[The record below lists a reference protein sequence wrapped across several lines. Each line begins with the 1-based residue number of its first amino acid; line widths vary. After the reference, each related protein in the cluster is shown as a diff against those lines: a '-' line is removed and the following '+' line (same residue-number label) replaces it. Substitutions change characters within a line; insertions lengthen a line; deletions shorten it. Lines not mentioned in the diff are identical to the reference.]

1 MMIHSTKRER
11 FRDIL
16 RTVGLSL
23 AVTLVTLAFLEIVLR
38 VADFRMLREGG
49 TERSLSY
56 RHDAELG
63 WAPIPNSSSVVT
75 EARTIHAQHNSL
87 GLRDV
92 EFGSDTRPAILFLGD
107 SFVWG
112 LDAEAPER
120 FTDLLRARI
129 SSHQIINAGV
139 SGYGTDQEY
148 LLLQRLWPK
157 LKPAVVVLI
166 FCTLN
171 DRLDNGTNI
180 RYEGYIKPY
189 FATAPDGAL
198 LLQGQPVPESRLQYI
213 KENWLVRH
221 WWLARL
227 ATSAYV
233 GLRHPL
239 RFVPDP
245 TERLVGKIRDFVE
258 SNGARFLVG
267 LQSNDP
273 QLAGYLAANRIPF
286 VSFDGAASYPPRS
299 GAHWTPE
306 GHQLVAQRLLGLL
319 SENRI
324 AEADVRAASP
334 IDEQVER

>member
-1 MMIHSTKRER
+1 MTGFLKRER
-11 FRDIL
+11 FRDVL
-16 RTVGLSL
+16 GTVGLSL
-23 AVTLVTLAFLEIVLR
+23 AVTLVTLAALEIVLR
-38 VADFRMLREGG
+38 AADFRMLREGA

-56 RHDAELG
+56 CYDAELG

-87 GLRDV
+87 GLRDI
-92 EFGSDTRPAILFLGD
+92 EFGDDGRPAILFLGD

-112 LDAEAPER
+112 LDAEAHER
-120 FTDLLRARI
+120 FTDLLRTRI

-171 DRLDNGTNI
+171 DRLDNSTNI

-189 FATAPDGAL
+189 FATASDGAL
-198 LLQGQPVPESRLQYI
+198 VLQGQPVPESRLQYI
-213 KENWLVRH
+213 KENGLARH
-221 WWLARL
+221 LWLARL
-227 ATSAYV
+227 AVSAYAGV
-233 GLRHPL
+233 RTPL

-245 TERLVGKIRDFVE
+245 SERLVGKIREFVE
-258 SNGARFLVG
+258 RNGARFLVG
-267 LQSNDP
+267 VQSNDP
-273 QLAGYLAANRIPF
+273 GLIRYLDASRIPF
-286 VSFDGAASYPPRS
+286 VSFDGAASYPVGS

-306 GHQLVAQRLLGLL
+306 GHQFVADRLIGLL
-319 SENRI
+319 SENHI
-324 AEADVRAASP
+324 AQADGRAP
-334 IDEQVER
+334 IIDEHAER